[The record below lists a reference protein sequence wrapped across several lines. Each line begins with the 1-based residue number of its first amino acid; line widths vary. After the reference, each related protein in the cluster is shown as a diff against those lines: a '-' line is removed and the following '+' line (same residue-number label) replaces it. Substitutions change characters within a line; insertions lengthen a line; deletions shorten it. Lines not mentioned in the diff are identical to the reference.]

1 MQPIPPESQPSQ
13 GEPISHAGSLAA
25 NLHEGSRSEY
35 LAQFVFSSFGTS
47 IPVPHQEDTGL
58 DLYCTLLERV
68 GQRAW
73 PRAYYSVQVKSTM
86 DPWIFGSPES
96 VRWLIEHPL
105 PIFLCV
111 VQKSEARIFVYHTS
125 PRFAAWVLPSL
136 PSRLELVPGTDT
148 KAQTVGWE
156 TGNRFSLAAPILN
169 FTIQEILDTGFRKQV
184 KGVLRH
190 WIDYD
195 IENLFRIRSGIQRF
209 WVPADYETNS
219 TVVKGICGQGGN
231 FHNDNLP
238 LALSRLKELFG
249 LVATHYY
256 RKNDLQ
262 TAAIYAMALRHLEP
276 EGWTPTP
283 FNHDVHL
290 HGAIN
295 RAFIDLPGPDYAF
308 KACDALLNQVKE
320 ELRKHGI
327 DAPPSVPAPSPPA

>member
-1 MQPIPPESQPSQ
+1 MQPMLPDRHRSKL
-13 GEPISHAGSLAA
+13 EPISHAGSLAA

-86 DPWIFGSPES
+86 DPWVFGSTES

-111 VQKSEARIFVYHTS
+111 VQKAEARVLVYHTS
-125 PRFAAWVLPSL
+125 PRFAAWVLPQT
-136 PSRLELVPGTDT
+136 PDQLVLTPGTERR
-148 KAQTVGWE
+148 AETVGWE

-169 FTIQEILDTGFRKQV
+169 FTIQEVLDTEFRATV
-184 KGVLRH
+184 ASVLRH
-190 WIDYD
+190 WIEFDV
-195 IENLFRIRSGIQRF
+195 ENLFRIRSGIQRF

-219 TVVKGICGQGGN
+219 TSFTAWCGQGGN
-231 FHNDNLP
+231 FRDDILP
-238 LALSRLKELFG
+238 LALKRLKELLG
-249 LVATHYY
+249 LVAKHYH

-262 TAAIYAMALRHLEP
+262 TAAIYAMTLRHLEP
-276 EGWTPTP
+276 EGWSIPCP
-283 FNHDVHL
+283 HDVGLHL
-290 HGAIN
+290 DIN
-295 RAFIDLPGPDYAF
+295 HAFSELSPTYAYA
-308 KACDALLNQVKE
+308 ACDALLHQIKE

-327 DAPPSVPAPSPPA
+327 DTFPPIEH